1 MDAKVEDFPA
11 VEAKILHALGEP
23 KIPDIQEEAFANMI
37 PQLVRP
43 GLVREAL
50 KRYHEYANGEIAR
63 GLAGLDA
70 FNKAV
75 TDKRAELHVE
85 DAVGAAR
92 AREA

>member
-1 MDAKVEDFPA
+1 MV
-11 VEAKILHALGEP
+11 
-23 KIPDIQEEAFANMI
+23 
-37 PQLVRP
+37 
-43 GLVREAL
+43 EAL
-50 KRYHEYANGEIAR
+50 KRYHEYADSEIAR